1 MASAAPVAEASIE
14 FVSNVQS
21 VAFPDEWYGL
31 TSPDHFWFQWRL
43 AAALAQ
49 VRDVGIPPDEPL
61 RALEVGSG
69 GGVLR
74 DQLETS
80 TRWTVDITD
89 LNLPALQ
96 AAHKGRGRHLYYDIL
111 EERPQF
117 VGAYDV
123 VIAFDVIEHLDDP
136 RPFTRS
142 LLRHLRPRGHVLV
155 NVPACPSLF
164 SGYDVA
170 VGHRRRYDR
179 RSLAA
184 EFAET
189 DVEVRDIR
197 YWGLT
202 LVPLLL
208 ARKLVLAWRPPDA
221 ATIRTGFR
229 PPGPLAHGVLRAL
242 MSVDIGLRLAHPPI
256 GTSLLLAARKRA

>member
-1 MASAAPVAEASIE
+1 VGEAAIEYVSPVQA
-14 FVSNVQS
+14 

-43 AAALAQ
+43 QAALAQ
-49 VRDVGIPPDEPL
+49 VRGAGIATGEPL

-74 DQLETS
+74 DQLEAA

-96 AAHKGRGRHLYYDIL
+96 AARKGRGRHLYYDIL
-111 EERPQF
+111 EESPGF

-123 VIAFDVIEHLDDP
+123 LIAFDVIEHLD
-136 RPFTRS
+136 RTGPFVRS
-142 LLRHLRPRGHVLV
+142 LLRHVKAGGHVLI
-155 NVPACPSLF
+155 NVPACPGLF
-164 SGYDVA
+164 SAYDVA
-170 VGHRRRYDR
+170 VGHRRRYRPD
-179 RSLAA
+179 SLAA

-189 DVEVRDIR
+189 EAEVLDVR
-197 YWGLT
+197 YWGLM

-208 ARKLVLAWRPPDA
+208 ARKLVLSWRAPDA

-229 PPGPLAHGVLRAL
+229 PPGPLAHGLLRSLMAL
-242 MSVDIGLRLAHPPI
+242 EAALGLRHPPV

>member
-1 MASAAPVAEASIE
+1 MTIAEAKVE
-14 FVSNVQS
+14 FVSSVQS
-21 VAFPDEWYGL
+21 VVFPDEWYGL

-49 VRDVGIPPDEPL
+49 IRDAGLPADEPL

-74 DQLETS
+74 DQLEAATN
-80 TRWTVDITD
+80 WTVDITD
-89 LNLPALQ
+89 LNLTALQ
-96 AAHKGRGRHLYYDIL
+96 AARKGRGRHLYYDIL
-111 EERPQF
+111 EESGDF

-123 VIAFDVIEHLDDP
+123 GVAYDVIEHLDDT
-136 RPFTRS
+136 RPFVRS
-142 LLRHLRPRGHVLV
+142 LLAHVKPQGYVLV
-155 NVPACPSLF
+155 NVPACPSLL

-184 EFAET
+184 EFAEAG
-189 DVEVRDIR
+189 VEVRDIR

-208 ARKLVLAWRPPDA
+208 ARKLVLAGRAPDA
-221 ATIRTGFR
+221 GTIRTGFR
-229 PPGPLAHGVLRAL
+229 PPGPLAHSLLRGL
-242 MSVDIGLRLAHPPI
+242 MSVEIGLRLAHPPI